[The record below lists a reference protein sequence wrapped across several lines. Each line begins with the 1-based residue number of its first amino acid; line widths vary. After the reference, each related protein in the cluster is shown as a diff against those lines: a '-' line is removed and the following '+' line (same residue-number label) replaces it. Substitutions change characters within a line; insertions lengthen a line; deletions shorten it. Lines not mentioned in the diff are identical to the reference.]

1 MKLKYIIVLALFVF
15 FFFAEIIFTHSK
27 NNIAKNSTEA
37 DIIPI
42 SHRLDNKLSNN
53 KETFEVDRLI
63 AKFLVDR
70 KINGASVA
78 ISKDGKLVYAKGF
91 GYADKENKEPVEPKH
106 VFRIASVSKLI
117 TAIAIMKLQEEEK
130 LSLDDKVFG
139 SNGILNDSI
148 YLNYEDSSYEEITVH
163 NLLIHNAGWSRRGG
177 DPVFMPLTVARK
189 MGVEPPVTGEILI
202 QYALSEKLVYKPGK
216 RYNYSNL
223 GYIIL
228 GEIIEKKSGMPYEE
242 YVKFNILEPLEIHD
256 MQIGNNFV
264 DELLP
269 NEVKYY
275 DYESGIKV
283 HSFDGSG
290 NIVPQAYGGNNI
302 KLLGPAGG
310 WVGSA
315 VELMK
320 LVVAVDGFPEFPD
333 ILKPQTI
340 DMMTDK
346 DFNSPTLIGWKGT
359 DGYGNWWR
367 TGTLSGTTALVLRQ
381 RNNINWVILLNTTT
395 NRRSRIHSD
404 ISRLMFESVATIE
417 KWPQED
423 LFKHF
428 EPSIFQAQRLSDQ

>member
-1 MKLKYIIVLALFVF
+1 MKLKYYIVLALIVF
-15 FFFAEIIFTHSK
+15 FFFAEVIFSHSK
-27 NNIAKNSTEA
+27 RNIAKNNT
-37 DIIPI
+37 DINIIPI
-42 SHRLDNKLSNN
+42 SHRLDNKLSDN

-63 AKFLVDR
+63 ANFLVDK

-91 GYADKENKEPVEPKH
+91 GYSDKENKEPVEPKH

-117 TAIAIMKLQEEEK
+117 TAVAIMQLKEEGK
-130 LSLDDKVFG
+130 LSLEDTVFG

-148 YLNYEDSSYEEITVH
+148 YLNYTDPNYEKITIH
-163 NLLIHNAGWSRRGG
+163 NLLIHNAGWSRKNG
-177 DPVFMPLTVARK
+177 DPVFMPLTVANK
-189 MGVEPPVTGEILI
+189 MGVEPPITEEVLI
-202 QYALSEKLVYKPGK
+202 QYALSKKLVYTPGK

-242 YVKFNILEPLEIHD
+242 FVKFNILEPLEIYD
-256 MQIGNNFV
+256 MRIGKNFI
-264 DELLP
+264 EERLP

-275 DYESGIKV
+275 DKESNIKV
-283 HSFDGSG
+283 HAFDGSG
-290 NIVPQAYGGNNI
+290 KIVSQAYGGNNI

-320 LVVAVDGFPEFPD
+320 LVVAIDGYPDFPD
-333 ILKPQTI
+333 ILKPETI
-340 DMMTDK
+340 ELMTNK
-346 DFNSPTLIGWKGT
+346 ELNSPTLIGWKGT

-381 RNNINWVILLNTTT
+381 KNNINWVILLNTTT
-395 NRRSRIHSD
+395 KRRTRIHSD
-404 ISRLMFESVATIE
+404 ISRLMFTSVATIE
-417 KWPQED
+417 NWPQED

-428 EPSIFQAQRLSDQ
+428 EPSIFQAQRLSN